1 MSALPK
7 DFPLVEVLQNPWV
20 NISSGDICME
30 EYVCIYRASTVCF
43 NEIEF
48 AAECVAEN
56 KSDACVC
63 VFCRSPGICSHDG
76 WGLGVGG
83 PV

>member
-1 MSALPK
+1 M
-7 DFPLVEVLQNPWV
+7 
-20 NISSGDICME
+20 
-30 EYVCIYRASTVCF
+30 CF

-48 AAECVAEN
+48 AAESVAE
-56 KSDACVC
+56 SEIDACVC
-63 VFCRSPGICSHDG
+63 LFCRSPGICSHDG